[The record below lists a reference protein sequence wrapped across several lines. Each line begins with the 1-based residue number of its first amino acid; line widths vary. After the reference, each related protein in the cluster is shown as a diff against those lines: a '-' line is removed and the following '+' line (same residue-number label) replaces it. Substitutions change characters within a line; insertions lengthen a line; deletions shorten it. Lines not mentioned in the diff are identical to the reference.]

1 MKAIINEII
10 DIKLSTNYEY
20 VLGSHLLD
28 NLSDHVG
35 LRHDQKLM
43 ILSDENVWELYGMR
57 INNSFSSHKERVE
70 ILVIKPGEEEKN
82 FANLQLIVDR
92 LAEGFFRSTDLLLCI
107 GGGVICDLGGLAA
120 GLYMRGMKHV
130 LVTTTTLAAVD
141 AGVGGKTAI
150 NLQQGKNLL
159 GLFKQPSRVICDIE
173 AFDSLSDRIFYE
185 GLAEAIKMAF
195 ISSAPMLNLF
205 RKDIRTDKACLLEL
219 IKASVKYKY
228 LLVKKDEYDK
238 NERLKLNFGH
248 TLAHAIEAKGDYK
261 LRHGEAVAIG
271 MVYMTTLSEKRGL
284 IPASVNYSRLGE
296 KFKGKSAS
304 QILIDILSQYGL
316 PSKLDYRIDDLI
328 DYMSLD
334 KKNRGQLIKLV
345 LLEDIGKAVIKDIG
359 QGELGEFLKYEQVSK
374 GK

>member
-70 ILVIKPGEEEKN
+70 ILIIKPGEEEKN
-82 FANLQLIVDR
+82 FSNLQLIADR
-92 LAEGFFRSTDLLLCI
+92 LAEGAFRSTDLLLCI

-150 NLQQGKNLL
+150 NLRQGKNLL
-159 GLFKQPSRVICDIE
+159 GLFKQPSRVICDID
-173 AFDSLSDRIFYE
+173 AFDSLPDRIFYE

-195 ISSAPMLNLF
+195 ISSAPMINLF
-205 RKDIRTDKACLLEL
+205 EKDIRTNKACLLEI

-228 LLVKKDEYDK
+228 LFVKKDEFDQD
-238 NERLKLNFGH
+238 ERLKLNFGH
-248 TLAHAIEAKGDYK
+248 TLAHAIEAKGGYR

-271 MVYMTTLSEKRGL
+271 MVYMTSLSEKRGL
-284 IPASVNYSRLGE
+284 IPASTDYSRMGLD
-296 KFKGKSAS
+296 FKGKTAS
-304 QILIDILSQYGL
+304 QILIEILSQYGL
-316 PSKLDYRIDDLI
+316 PSKLDYSVDDLL
-328 DYMSLD
+328 DQMRLD
-334 KKNRGQLIKLV
+334 KKNRGQVIKLV
-345 LLEDIGKAVIKDIG
+345 MLEEIGKALVKEVSQED
-359 QGELGEFLKYEQVSK
+359 LGDFLKI
-374 GK
+374 